1 MLGACSVVILDVLGT
16 LLLGNFHTITSQW
29 LREYVGALPF
39 QKKSFSMIFLM
50 VNSLVSMT

>member
-1 MLGACSVVILDVLGT
+1 MVILDVLGT